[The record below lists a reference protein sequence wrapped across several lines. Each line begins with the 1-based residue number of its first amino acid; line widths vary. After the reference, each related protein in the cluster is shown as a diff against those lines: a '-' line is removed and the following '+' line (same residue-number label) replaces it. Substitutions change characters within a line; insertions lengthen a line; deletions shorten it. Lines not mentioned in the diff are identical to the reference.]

1 MKRQAPP
8 RPPRPSRRFT
18 RLVLALRAAWLVPV
32 TLMALAYAVYS
43 LFNLGHMMRYPAG
56 SAVAELLQAV
66 FGAAL
71 GAAFLFF
78 TWRMWRKTWDMLLDR
93 IYPEPSA
100 PYWQLG
106 WLILAVVLPFL
117 AVWPKVQDLL
127 RYSGEGANKGNLA
140 VLRQAVEAY
149 RAARG
154 VYPADLGELAGA
166 GFVRKVPALWD
177 KRGAGFPH
185 RPTSAEADAERGP
198 ADTGRWAYSV
208 KDGKAEIYIDCI
220 HKDSRG
226 RAWSSY

>member
-1 MKRQAPP
+1 MKRQPNP
-8 RPPRPSRRFT
+8 RPQRPSRLFT
-18 RLVLALRAAWLVPV
+18 RLVLLLRAAWLVPV
-32 TLMALAYAVYS
+32 TLMALAYALYS
-43 LFNLGHMMRYPAG
+43 LLNLGHMMRYPAG

-66 FGAAL
+66 FGAVL

-140 VLRQAVEAY
+140 VLRQAAESYKAV
-149 RAARG
+149 RG
-154 VYPADLGELAGA
+154 AYPAGLEDLAKA
-166 GFVRKVPALWD
+166 GFIRKVPALWD

-185 RPTSAEADAERGP
+185 RPTSAEADAEWGP
-198 ADTGRWAYSV
+198 KDTGGWAYSV
-208 KDGKAEIYIDCI
+208 KGGKAEIYIDCT

-226 RAWSSY
+226 TAWSSY